1 MLAKLG
7 RLLRVVRI
15 AERDPDPERCR
26 AEGKQ
31 RTGTWGFCETG
42 IGGCLPDL
50 TDSVHSKWGIHLAPP
65 MTPCLS
71 ERSNHISKADQ
82 YSPHIIGTAGNEI
95 WSKGEFSQT
104 IQSQNGAPIQ
114 LKGYWGSVT
123 VREGDTWKTRM
134 VTFNIAP
141 APAATPSPTATP
153 SNQ

>member
-1 MLAKLG
+1 
-7 RLLRVVRI
+7 
-15 AERDPDPERCR
+15 
-26 AEGKQ
+26 
-31 RTGTWGFCETG
+31 
-42 IGGCLPDL
+42 
-50 TDSVHSKWGIHLAPP
+50 